1 MTASGAWV
9 AFDWKSGDCTGTDP
23 RQGDRGM
30 PPTIGTEGIAAIYP
44 AEFVPNESYATLMT
58 SQPPRSLG
66 VLRLERGLPPDAPR
80 PARC

>member
-1 MTASGAWV
+1 
-9 AFDWKSGDCTGTDP
+9 
-23 RQGDRGM
+23 M